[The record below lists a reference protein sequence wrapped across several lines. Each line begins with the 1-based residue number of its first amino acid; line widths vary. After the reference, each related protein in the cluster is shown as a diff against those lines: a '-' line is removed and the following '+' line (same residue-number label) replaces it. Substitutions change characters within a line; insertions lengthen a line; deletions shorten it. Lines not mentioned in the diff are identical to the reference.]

1 MIKVDVANCQPRMAI
16 DTNRLVQ
23 TTKAILA
30 EHGPVRCEI
39 SLTVVDDAAMH
50 RLNRQYLQHDYPT
63 DVLSFPLEQGAGRL
77 EGEVIVNAD
86 MACRAA
92 ARYGWSAENELLL
105 YVIHGLLHL
114 VGFDDHDAMDRKSMR
129 DQEDRFM
136 GQFGK
141 AIVAPISRPD
151 D

>member
-16 DTNRLVQ
+16 DANRLVK

-30 EHGPVRCEI
+30 EHGPERCEI

-63 DVLSFPLEQGAGRL
+63 DVLSFPLEQDDGRL

-92 ARYGWSAENELLL
+92 AQYGWSAENELLL

-114 VGFDDHDAMDRKSMR
+114 VGFDDHDDLDRKSMR
-129 DQEDRFM
+129 DQEDHFM

-141 AIVAPISRPD
+141 PIVAPISRPD